1 MTVTLTNNEIYNYAN
16 SLMEYFSDSEVKFP
30 IKVNFYLQKNKNALT
45 TLAQDIEQ
53 ERINII
59 QEYGKL
65 DEETQQFSIPQE
77 KMAEDLFMYQ
87 ADISNIEKAKSGS
100 GITDLAKL
108 DMIADLFNLTQDVNL
123 YKVNLD
129 SFGDMELTANQMQA
143 LLFMIEDNEE

>member
-16 SLMEYFSDSEVKFP
+16 GLMEYFSDSEVKFP

-65 DEETQQFSIPQE
+65 DKETQQFSIPQE
-77 KMAEDLFMYQ
+77 KMAE
-87 ADISNIEKAKSGS
+87 ASEK
-100 GITDLAKL
+100 IN
-108 DMIADLFNLTQDVNL
+108 DLFNLTQDVNL

>member
-30 IKVNFYLQKNKNALT
+30 IKVNFYLQKNKNVLT

-77 KMAEDLFMYQ
+77 KMAE
-87 ADISNIEKAKSGS
+87 ASEK
-100 GITDLAKL
+100 IN
-108 DMIADLFNLTQDVNL
+108 DLFNLTQDVNL

-143 LLFMIEDNEE
+143 LLFMIEDED

>member
-16 SLMEYFSDSEVKFP
+16 SLMEYFSDSEVKLP

-77 KMAEDLFMYQ
+77 KMAE
-87 ADISNIEKAKSGS
+87 ASEK
-100 GITDLAKL
+100 IN
-108 DMIADLFNLTQDVNL
+108 DLFNLTQDVNL

>member
-77 KMAEDLFMYQ
+77 KMAE
-87 ADISNIEKAKSGS
+87 ASEK
-100 GITDLAKL
+100 IN
-108 DMIADLFNLTQDVNL
+108 DLFNLTQDVNL